1 MVEAKTGGGAD
12 ANKVGDDMTGITNK
26 AGRSGCDH
34 CGAANH
40 WKATCPHKGKT
51 AEEMRDIRAKNSAGP
66 QLVEVADTTSKKK
79 RKKQRKN
86 GERKAWPAFPRQRV
100 SWRPNSIRT
109 SYFSIAARAT
119 LRFTMVST
127 LLICMRPRWGFTR
140 LVMGGQVPRVN
151 TGLF

>member
-66 QLVEVADTTSKKK
+66 QLVEVADTPSKKK
-79 RKKQRKN
+79 EEEQEEEW
-86 GERKAWPAFPRQRV
+86 GEEGVACLPGSGFRGAQ
-100 SWRPNSIRT
+100 
-109 SYFSIAARAT
+109 ARSEQAIS
-119 LRFTMVST
+119 R
-127 LLICMRPRWGFTR
+127 
-140 LVMGGQVPRVN
+140 
-151 TGLF
+151 